1 MRRLRR
7 RRWAISVILRIQALR
22 TFFFIAFSA
31 VLLSSGCSKPQA
43 ATKKEK
49 GATVPVKV
57 ARVEVREVRRVVES
71 VGTMFPYDESSI
83 SAEIDG
89 RVDDIKV
96 DLGDQVTAG
105 QVMVHIADEEQRY
118 LLAQQEAQLRQALEK
133 LGLRNDNDK
142 LGDMKDAPGPRQ
154 AQADLFDAEQRFNR
168 VKSLVDQQIMSKSDL
183 DQAQSR
189 FSAMQAAYENALYT
203 ARNLVQTVEQ
213 FKAQVAL
220 QRKKLG
226 DTTVRAPFN
235 GYVKER
241 VVTPGQY
248 VRVNT
253 PLITLVKIDPIRL
266 RLEVPERMAPW
277 VKVDQVADCEVE
289 AFEGR
294 RFAGRIWRISPT
306 VDQAKRTFVVEALID
321 NPNGLL
327 KPGSYARAKI
337 PTDRVERTH
346 IIPAVAV
353 TYVYGSNKVYVVAED
368 AIDVRE
374 VKLGDRF
381 GDGVEILDG
390 LKDGERVAT
399 TQLTRLDAGSRVR
412 VAE

>member
-1 MRRLRR
+1 LRYSNL
-7 RRWAISVILRIQALR
+7 IFPFV
-22 TFFFIAFSA
+22 
-31 VLLSSGCSKPQA
+31 VLLLLSGCARQGVEA
-43 ATKKEK
+43 KKQE
-49 GATVPVKV
+49 GGVVSVNV
-57 ARVEVREVRRVVES
+57 APVEVREVRRTVES

-133 LGLRNDNDK
+133 LGLKNESDK
-142 LGDMKDAPGPRQ
+142 LNDIREAPGPRQ
-154 AQADLFDAEQRFNR
+154 AQADLYDAESRFKR
-168 VKSLVDQQIMSKSDL
+168 VKSLVDQQIMSQSEL

-189 FSAMQAAYENALYT
+189 YSAMQAAYENALYT
-203 ARNLVQTVEQ
+203 ARNLVSTVEQ
-213 FKAQVAL
+213 FKAQVDL
-220 QRKKLG
+220 QRKKLR
-226 DTTVRAPFN
+226 DTTVRAPFG

-241 VVTPGQY
+241 TVTPGQY

-277 VKVDQVADCEVE
+277 IKEGQIAECEVE

-294 RFAGRIWRISPT
+294 RFNGKIWRISPT
-306 VDQAKRTFVVEALID
+306 VDQAKRTFVVEALIE

-327 KPGSYARAKI
+327 KPGSYARARI
-337 PTDRVERTH
+337 PTNKVET
-346 IIPAVAV
+346 IKLVPNTAVN
-353 TYVYGSNKVYVVAED
+353 YVFGSNKAYVIANGTVQT
-368 AIDVRE
+368 RE

-381 GDGVEILDG
+381 GENIEIAEGVELS
-390 LKDGERVAT
+390 EQVAV
-399 TQLTRLDAGSRVR
+399 TQLNRLDTGTRVR
-412 VAE
+412 IVAKP